1 MNINQNIALLQAY
14 NQYSTYSQRASQSM
28 ERLATG
34 SRINRASDDASGL
47 MQSENLRIE
56 IRGAEQARKNI
67 GDAKSLIDVADGAM
81 ASQTKLLERVH
92 ELALKASNEILGDEE
107 MKAIQEEVDDLLEEV
122 GDIANETTYNGKKVL
137 NGEADFD
144 ITVGAHGEKINIDIR
159 DMDTNYLGYTAT
171 TLNKFEWGGGME
183 LTVNKDNA
191 SVLAGNVDKA
201 IRQITAERANLG
213 ATRNRLDFRS
223 EALLDRSTHLSK
235 SDARIR
241 DVDVAKE
248 TLEMTKNQMLM
259 DASMSM
265 MSQGML
271 NNQQVL
277 RLLQ

>member
-1 MNINQNIALLQAY
+1 MNINQNVALLQAY

-47 MQSENLRIE
+47 MQSETLRIE

-137 NGEADFD
+137 NGDADFD

-223 EALLDRSTHLSK
+223 DALLDRTTHLSK
-235 SDARIR
+235 SDSRIR

-259 DASMSM
+259 EASMSM

-277 RLLQ
+277 RLMQ